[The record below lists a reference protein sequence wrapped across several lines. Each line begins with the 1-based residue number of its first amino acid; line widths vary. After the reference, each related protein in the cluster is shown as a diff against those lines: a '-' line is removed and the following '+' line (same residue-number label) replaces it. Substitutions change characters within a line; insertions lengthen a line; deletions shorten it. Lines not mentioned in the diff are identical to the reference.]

1 MDAIKPASWFPLTH
15 TEKPFTID
23 PKAGNALLLRGQ
35 RLSVLASNLANA
47 DTPNY
52 KARDFDFQAA
62 LEQVNEAAE
71 PLALATD
78 APSHLSAADET
89 PQSPAL
95 LYRIPYQASL
105 DGNTVEMAVE
115 QAAFAENVVDYQYE
129 LQSAGGET
137 KDVIDLF
144 NSLK

>member
-1 MDAIKPASWFPLTH
+1 MDAIKPPAWFPTTH

-23 PKAGNALLLRGQ
+23 AKAGNALLLRGQ
-35 RLSVLASNLANA
+35 RLSVLVANMANA

-52 KARDFDFQAA
+52 KARDFDFQMAFA
-62 LEQVNEAAE
+62 QANEQAE
-71 PLALATD
+71 SLPLVTD
-78 APSHLSAADET
+78 ASLHLNAPDEAVH
-89 PQSPAL
+89 PPEL
-95 LYRIPYQASL
+95 LYRVPYQASL

-129 LQSAGGET
+129 LQAAGSET